1 MAGDTYYEKGTGR
14 EVRAREVIIFDTLVW
29 EVNYLDE
36 PPVHH
41 MYKDIDFERKFVKEK
56 PMETTNK
63 LEMTP
68 ELSDLLILVVLCDR
82 LHELKRFLKDVPD
95 VTKNKEV
102 LSIVNGLRAIVDT
115 AYDKG
120 DALAHDLIK

>member
-1 MAGDTYYEKGTGR
+1 MVGDTYYEKDTDR
-14 EVRAREVIIFDTLVW
+14 EVRAKEVIIFDTLVW

-68 ELSDLLILVVLCDR
+68 ELTNLLILVVLCDR
-82 LHELKRFLKDVPD
+82 LHELKRFLKDAHS
-95 VTKNKEV
+95 VTKDQEV

-120 DALAHDLIK
+120 DAMAHDLIK